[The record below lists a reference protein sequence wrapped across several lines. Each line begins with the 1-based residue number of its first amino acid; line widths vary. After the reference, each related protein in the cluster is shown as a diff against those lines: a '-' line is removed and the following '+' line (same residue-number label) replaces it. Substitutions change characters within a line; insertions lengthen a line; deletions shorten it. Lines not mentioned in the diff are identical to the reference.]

1 MNGVICQSCLQ
12 QKAQLFTHKS
22 SLNGLELIMCRA
34 CINGGYEPRWNVLLH
49 GRSNG
54 WMSVQHLLAPKQ
66 LYFGDPI
73 IAADLIK

>member
-1 MNGVICQSCLQ
+1 
-12 QKAQLFTHKS
+12 
-22 SLNGLELIMCRA
+22 LIMCRA